1 MTHVLALH
9 AVTYV
14 ATGQHLDVLAA
25 DPTLDPIKNLIL
37 KLLGSAFV
45 AMLAFRLFK
54 HWATTSWP
62 MIFAEIALAVIISWF
77 VITPDSAMAEL
88 ANLRTQVFGA

>member
-1 MTHVLALH
+1 MHHLILA
-9 AVTYV
+9 AQSAQY
-14 ATGQHLDVLAA
+14 LAA
-25 DPTLDPIKNLIL
+25 DPTIDPIKNLVI

-54 HWATTSWP
+54 HWATTSWA